1 MKFLY
6 LDTLLHVLF
15 KAGDDTWHC
24 TRLCLRLNVEHL
36 HIFTHL
42 SPELFEMGPFI
53 VHFDIWGIWSAEKL
67 RSYLQQ
73 KSVKF

>member
-15 KAGDDTWHC
+15 KAGDDTWHR
-24 TRLCLRLNVEHL
+24 TRLCFEHL
-36 HIFTHL
+36 HVFTHL

-53 VHFDIWGIWSAEKL
+53 VHFDI
-67 RSYLQQ
+67 
-73 KSVKF
+73 

>member
-15 KAGDDTWHC
+15 KVGDDTWHC
-24 TRLCLRLNVEHL
+24 TRLCFEHL

-53 VHFDIWGIWSAEKL
+53 VHFDI
-67 RSYLQQ
+67 
-73 KSVKF
+73 